1 MEKYNQRK
9 FTLLLPLKLKHLRI
23 RRTMFESVDICADLQ
38 REEDDS
44 EADDCSDA
52 HSYDD
57 RLGVVE
63 AGDHAHHIGEAQ
75 RQNGL

>member
-1 MEKYNQRK
+1 MC
-9 FTLLLPLKLKHLRI
+9 
-23 RRTMFESVDICADLQ
+23 VDICADLQ
-38 REEDDS
+38 REQDDG

-63 AGDHAHHIGEAQ
+63 TGDHAHHIGEAQ
-75 RQNGL
+75 RQNGLQEEKKKFCSQTENVTTLCH